1 MAETGQAL
9 FDPCFGKD
17 IVITIVEDY
26 DDDDDDD
33 AAAAAICNRC

>member
-17 IVITIVEDY
+17 IVITIVEDHDD

-33 AAAAAICNRC
+33 AAICNRC